1 LRRLLS
7 SAKFDGID
15 VSCKYRSIALEIS
28 NPMSLMP
35 KHLPNTLKPKARNS
49 SRKTPLRQW
58 CFFASLTIALLSGCQ
73 EQPKPSSTATPTAMT
88 TPKAATNTKD
98 KAPEGVLERVK
109 ARGKLI
115 CGVNG
120 KLSGFSYVDD
130 KGVWSGLDVDY
141 CRAIASAVLGDAKAV
156 EFKPLLAKDRFTAIQ
171 NGDIDVLM
179 RNTSRTLT
187 RDATDNI
194 SFAPTTFFDGQGV
207 MLRIGTKPTASSSS
221 PSPSSSPTA
230 SPSASPS
237 PTSTPP
243 DKDSKSDKQTPKT
256 SEAPKTS
263 EESAIALKEL
273 TDKKICVETG
283 LNATNLEST
292 FKEANIAIAPI
303 ILPDLDGVLSA
314 YTKGDCDAISSEKS
328 QLAAW
333 RSKLPRPADHKILD
347 LSLSR
352 EPLSPAIIGN
362 DDRWRDV
369 VTWVVYAT
377 FYAEELGV
385 NMDNYQIFKDTKNPE
400 VARFLGT
407 SDSLGIEL
415 GLAPDWTTQILKQ
428 VGNYSDIYN
437 RNLAP
442 LDIPRGLNRTWKQG
456 GLLYSMP
463 FR

>member
-1 LRRLLS
+1 
-7 SAKFDGID
+7 
-15 VSCKYRSIALEIS
+15 
-28 NPMSLMP
+28 MSLMP
-35 KHLPNTLKPKARNS
+35 KHLPAAPSTSQPNHKKIT
-49 SRKTPLRQW
+49 LRQW
-58 CFFASLTIALLSGCQ
+58 CFFATLPIAILSGCQ
-73 EQPKPSSTATPTAMT
+73 EQPATSPTISPIATAKPTTSATAKNKEP
-88 TPKAATNTKD
+88 D
-98 KAPEGVLERVK
+98 GILEQIK

-120 KLSGFSYVDD
+120 KLAGFSYVDE

-141 CRAIASAVLGDAKAV
+141 CKAIAAAVLGDAKSV
-156 EFKPLLAKDRFTAIQ
+156 EFKPLLAKDRFTSVQ
-171 NGDIDVLM
+171 NGDVDILM
-179 RNTSRTLT
+179 RNTTRTLT
-187 RDATDNI
+187 RDVTPNI

-207 MLRIGTKPTASSSS
+207 MIRIAAKSTSS
-221 PSPSSSPTA
+221 PSPTTSPAVPSISS
-230 SPSASPS
+230 S
-237 PTSTPP
+237 PTSTPETRSN
-243 DKDSKSDKQTPKT
+243 KDSESDKQIPKT
-256 SEAPKTS
+256 SDEVTIKDLANKR
-263 EESAIALKEL
+263 
-273 TDKKICVETG
+273 ICVETG
-283 LNATNLEST
+283 NSVATLESAT
-292 FKEANIAIAPI
+292 KEANVAIEAM

-314 YTKGDCDAISSEKS
+314 YAKGDCEAISSEKS

-347 LSLSR
+347 LSLSK
-352 EPLSPAIIGN
+352 EPLSPALVGN

-369 VTWVVYAT
+369 VTWVIYAT
-377 FYAEELGV
+377 FYAEELGL
-385 NMDNYQIFKDTKNPE
+385 NMDNYTIFKDTKNPE

-428 VGNYSDIYN
+428 VGSYGDIYS

>member
-1 LRRLLS
+1 
-7 SAKFDGID
+7 
-15 VSCKYRSIALEIS
+15 
-28 NPMSLMP
+28 MSLMP
-35 KHLPNTLKPKARNS
+35 KHLPNTATLLKPKARKTS
-49 SRKTPLRQW
+49 PKTPLRQW

-73 EQPKPSSTATPTAMT
+73 EQPKPTATATPTETATPTAT
-88 TPKAATNTKD
+88 TATK

-141 CRAIASAVLGDAKAV
+141 CRAIAAAVLGDAKAV
-156 EFKPLLAKDRFTAIQ
+156 EFKPLLTKDRFTAVQ

-187 RDATDNI
+187 RDVTDNI

-207 MLRIGTKPTASSSS
+207 MLRIGAKPTTSSSS

-237 PTSTPP
+237 PTPPP
-243 DKDSKSDKQTPKT
+243 DKDSKIDKQTPKT
-256 SEAPKTS
+256 N
-263 EESAIALKEL
+263 EELAIAFKEL
-273 TDKKICVETG
+273 ADKKICVETG

-292 FKEANIAIAPI
+292 FKEANIAIEAI

-314 YTKGDCDAISSEKS
+314 YAKGECDAISSEKS

-377 FYAEELGV
+377 FYAEELGI
-385 NMDNYQIFKDTKNPE
+385 NMDNYQAFKDTKNPE
-400 VARFLGT
+400 VSRFLGT

-437 RNLAP
+437 RNLAS

>member
-1 LRRLLS
+1 
-7 SAKFDGID
+7 
-15 VSCKYRSIALEIS
+15 
-28 NPMSLMP
+28 MP
-35 KHLPNTLKPKARNS
+35 KHLPKTAALLERNAQMP
-49 SRKTPLRQW
+49 SRKTSLRQW
-58 CFFASLTIALLSGCQ
+58 CFFSSLTIALLSGCQ
-73 EQPKPSSTATPTAMT
+73 PAPAPSPTVTPTATATPTAT
-88 TPKAATNTKD
+88 TTIKD
-98 KAPEGVLERVK
+98 KAPEGILERVK

-120 KLSGFSYVDD
+120 KLSGFSYVDE
-130 KGVWSGLDVDY
+130 KGIWSGLDVDY
-141 CRAIASAVLGDAKAV
+141 CQAIAAAVLGDAKAV
-156 EFKPLLAKDRFTAIQ
+156 EFKPLLAKDRFAAIQ
-171 NGDIDVLM
+171 SGEIDVLM
-179 RNTSRTLT
+179 RNTTRTLT
-187 RDATDNI
+187 RDVATNI

-207 MLRIGTKPTASSSS
+207 MLRIGAKPTASPTSS
-221 PSPSSSPTA
+221 PSSATSVSPSPTA
-230 SPSASPS
+230 SASPTPS
-237 PTSTPP
+237 PTSTPSA
-243 DKDSKSDKQTPKT
+243 DKESNKTEQQTPKT
-256 SEAPKTS
+256 T
-263 EESAIALKEL
+263 EELAIALKEL

-283 LNATNLEST
+283 INATNLEST
-292 FKEANIAIAPI
+292 FKEANIAIESI
-303 ILPDLDGVLSA
+303 ILPDLDEVLNA
-314 YTKGDCDAISSEKS
+314 YSKGDCEAISSEKS

-352 EPLSPAIIGN
+352 EPLSPALVGN

-369 VTWVVYAT
+369 VTWIIYAT
-377 FYAEELGV
+377 FYADELGI
-385 NMDNYQIFKDTKNPE
+385 NMNNYTIFKDTKNPE

>member
-1 LRRLLS
+1 
-7 SAKFDGID
+7 
-15 VSCKYRSIALEIS
+15 
-28 NPMSLMP
+28 MP
-35 KHLPNTLKPKARNS
+35 KHLPKTAALLKHKVQKP
-49 SRKTPLRQW
+49 SRQTPLRQW

-73 EQPKPSSTATPTAMT
+73 PAPTPSPTVTPTATATPTAAT
-88 TPKAATNTKD
+88 TIKD
-98 KAPEGVLERVK
+98 KAPEGILERVK

-120 KLSGFSYVDD
+120 KLSGFSYVDE

-141 CRAIASAVLGDAKAV
+141 CQAIAAAVLGDAKAV

-171 NGDIDVLM
+171 SGEVDVLM
-179 RNTSRTLT
+179 RNTTRTLT
-187 RDATDNI
+187 RDVATNI

-207 MLRIGTKPTASSSS
+207 MLRIGAKPNTATSS
-221 PSPSSSPTA
+221 PSPATTASPTPTPT
-230 SPSASPS
+230 PSASPS
-237 PTSTPP
+237 PTSSPAT
-243 DKDSKSDKQTPKT
+243 DKDSGKQTPKT
-256 SEAPKTS
+256 SE
-263 EESAIALKEL
+263 ELAIALKEL

-283 LNATNLEST
+283 INATNLEST
-292 FKEANIAIAPI
+292 FKEANIAIETI
-303 ILPDLDGVLSA
+303 ILPDLDEVLNA
-314 YTKGDCDAISSEKS
+314 YSKGDCEAISSEKS

-352 EPLSPAIIGN
+352 EPLSPALVGN

-369 VTWVVYAT
+369 VTWIIYAT
-377 FYAEELGV
+377 FYADELGI
-385 NMDNYQIFKDTKNPE
+385 NMNNYTIFKDTKNPE

>member
-1 LRRLLS
+1 
-7 SAKFDGID
+7 
-15 VSCKYRSIALEIS
+15 
-28 NPMSLMP
+28 MSLMP
-35 KHLPNTLKPKARNS
+35 KHLPKTAALLERNAQMP
-49 SRKTPLRQW
+49 SRKTSLRQW
-58 CFFASLTIALLSGCQ
+58 CFFSSLTIALLSGCQ
-73 EQPKPSSTATPTAMT
+73 PAPAPSPTVTPTATATPTAT
-88 TPKAATNTKD
+88 TTIKD
-98 KAPEGVLERVK
+98 KAPEGILERVK

-120 KLSGFSYVDD
+120 KLSGFSYVDE
-130 KGVWSGLDVDY
+130 KGIWSGLDVDY
-141 CRAIASAVLGDAKAV
+141 CQAIAAAVLGDAKAV
-156 EFKPLLAKDRFTAIQ
+156 EFKPLLAKDRFAAIQ
-171 NGDIDVLM
+171 SGEIDVLM
-179 RNTSRTLT
+179 RNTTRTLT
-187 RDATDNI
+187 RDVATNI

-207 MLRIGTKPTASSSS
+207 MLRIGAKPNASPTSS
-221 PSPSSSPTA
+221 PSPATSVSPSPTA
-230 SPSASPS
+230 SASPTPS
-237 PTSTPP
+237 PTSTPSA
-243 DKDSKSDKQTPKT
+243 DKESNKTEQQTPKT
-256 SEAPKTS
+256 T
-263 EESAIALKEL
+263 EELAIALKEL

-283 LNATNLEST
+283 INATNLEST
-292 FKEANIAIAPI
+292 FKEANIAIESI
-303 ILPDLDGVLSA
+303 ILPDLDEVLNA
-314 YTKGDCDAISSEKS
+314 YSKGDCEAISSEKS

-352 EPLSPAIIGN
+352 EPLSPALVGN

-369 VTWVVYAT
+369 VTWIIYAT
-377 FYAEELGV
+377 FYADELGI
-385 NMDNYQIFKDTKNPE
+385 NMNNYTIFKDTKNPE

>member
-1 LRRLLS
+1 
-7 SAKFDGID
+7 
-15 VSCKYRSIALEIS
+15 
-28 NPMSLMP
+28 MSLMS
-35 KHLPNTLKPKARNS
+35 KHLPNNAALLKPKARKTFES
-49 SRKTPLRQW
+49 TPLRQW
-58 CFFASLTIALLSGCQ
+58 CFFVSLTIALLSGCQ
-73 EQPKPSSTATPTAMT
+73 EQPKPTATTTPTATATPIAI
-88 TPKAATNTKD
+88 TK

-141 CRAIASAVLGDAKAV
+141 CRAIAAAVLGDAKAI

-187 RDATDNI
+187 RDVTDNV

-207 MLRIGTKPTASSSS
+207 MLRIGAKPTSSS
-221 PSPSSSPTA
+221 PSPSPTA
-230 SPSASPS
+230 SPSES
-237 PTSTPP
+237 PTITPEIRP
-243 DKDSKSDKQTPKT
+243 DKDTKTDKQTPKT
-256 SEAPKTS
+256 SEET
-263 EESAIALKEL
+263 AIALKEL
-273 TDKKICVETG
+273 ADKKICVETG
-283 LNATNLEST
+283 INATNLEST
-292 FKEANIAIAPI
+292 FKEANIAIESI
-303 ILPDLDGVLSA
+303 VLTDLDGVLSA

-333 RSKLPRPADHKILD
+333 RSKLSRPADHKILD

-377 FYAEELGV
+377 FYAEELGI

-407 SDSLGIEL
+407 SDSLGIEM

>member
-1 LRRLLS
+1 
-7 SAKFDGID
+7 
-15 VSCKYRSIALEIS
+15 
-28 NPMSLMP
+28 MSLMP
-35 KHLPNTLKPKARNS
+35 KHLPKTAALLERNAQMP
-49 SRKTPLRQW
+49 SRKTSLRQW
-58 CFFASLTIALLSGCQ
+58 CFFSSLTIALLSGCQ
-73 EQPKPSSTATPTAMT
+73 PAPAPSPTVTPTATATPTAT
-88 TPKAATNTKD
+88 TTIKD
-98 KAPEGVLERVK
+98 KAPEGILERVK

-120 KLSGFSYVDD
+120 KLSGFSYVDE

-141 CRAIASAVLGDAKAV
+141 CQAIAAAVLGDAKAV
-156 EFKPLLAKDRFTAIQ
+156 EFKPLLAKDRFAAIQ
-171 NGDIDVLM
+171 SGEIDVLM
-179 RNTSRTLT
+179 RNTTRTLT
-187 RDATDNI
+187 RDVATNI

-207 MLRIGTKPTASSSS
+207 MLRIGAKPNASPTSS
-221 PSPSSSPTA
+221 PIPATSVSPSPTA
-230 SPSASPS
+230 SPSPTPS
-237 PTSTPP
+237 PTSTPSA
-243 DKDSKSDKQTPKT
+243 DKDSNKTDQQTPKT
-256 SEAPKTS
+256 T
-263 EESAIALKEL
+263 EELAIALKEL

-283 LNATNLEST
+283 INATNLEST
-292 FKEANIAIAPI
+292 FKEANIAIEAI
-303 ILPDLDGVLSA
+303 ILPDLDEVLNA
-314 YTKGDCDAISSEKS
+314 YSKGDCEAISSEKS

-352 EPLSPAIIGN
+352 EPLSPALVGN

-369 VTWVVYAT
+369 VTWIIYAT
-377 FYAEELGV
+377 FYADELGI
-385 NMDNYQIFKDTKNPE
+385 NMNNYTIFKDTKNPE